1 MLDKVVQNK
10 VAKAIVTPEGDMDVL
25 SLAEVQRL
33 QDISDGGL
41 HKIFRQCCL
50 AVLNCG
56 SNMDDAE
63 EVLSSFA
70 DFDVHV
76 VQQYRGLKLEIDNAP
91 ASAFVDGE
99 MIVGIRDNLFSVLRD
114 IVYIHG
120 ELLGNCALDLSNSE
134 GITNAVFHILRHAN
148 VLRPRIKPDT
158 VVCWGGHSINSYEY
172 QYTKKV
178 GYELGLRHL
187 NICTGCGPGAM
198 KGPMKGANIAHAKQR
213 VSDGR
218 YIGITEPGI
227 IAAESP
233 NPIVNQ
239 LVIMPDIEKRLEA
252 FVRLGH
258 GIIVF
263 PGGVGTAEEILY
275 LLGIL
280 LHPRNADLPYPLVFT
295 GPASAASY
303 FGLIDEFIAETL
315 GEEARSRYQIIID
328 DPAAA
333 ARAMKQGMEKVTAF
347 RKLHSDAYHFNWVLH
362 VDDHFQQPFEPS
374 HENMASLNL
383 HLGQESWKLA
393 ANLRRAMSGIVAGNV
408 KANGIQ
414 AIKQHGPYHIS
425 GDTGLMQ
432 RLDALLEAFVEE
444 KRMKINASRYVPCYR
459 VIR

>member
-1 MLDKVVQNK
+1 
-10 VAKAIVTPEGDMDVL
+10 
-25 SLAEVQRL
+25 
-33 QDISDGGL
+33 
-41 HKIFRQCCL
+41 
-50 AVLNCG
+50 
-56 SNMDDAE
+56 
-63 EVLSSFA
+63 
-70 DFDVHV
+70 
-76 VQQYRGLKLEIDNAP
+76 
-91 ASAFVDGE
+91 
-99 MIVGIRDNLFSVLRD
+99 
-114 IVYIHG
+114 
-120 ELLGNCALDLSNSE
+120 
-134 GITNAVFHILRHAN
+134 
-148 VLRPRIKPDT
+148 
-158 VVCWGGHSINSYEY
+158 
-172 QYTKKV
+172 
-178 GYELGLRHL
+178 
-187 NICTGCGPGAM
+187 
-198 KGPMKGANIAHAKQR
+198 
-213 VSDGR
+213 
-218 YIGITEPGI
+218 
-227 IAAESP
+227 
-233 NPIVNQ
+233 
-239 LVIMPDIEKRLEA
+239 MPDIEKRLEA

-374 HENMASLNL
+374 HDNMASLNL
-383 HLGQESWKLA
+383 HLGQEPWKLA